1 MTRVRQTVDGEEYP
15 YRALEMAGNTQAED
29 LLRYKPAMILPC
41 DWRQGKSCTLYVFN
55 NVQGE
60 VDDPHYR
67 NPRQTGNVRYEID
80 FRPAVDHNITV
91 VIWSEYENLYEIDQ
105 FGGILYSLNR

>member
-41 DWRQGKSCTLYVFN
+41 DWRQGKSCTLYVLN

-91 VIWSEYENLYEIDQ
+91 MIWSEYENQYEIDQ